1 MTHRL
6 TANCAKNYCNRTIIV
21 KDIVENVVTCFFGTR
36 CRVAGEDME
45 GTVCQLLIREEV
57 TDY

>member
-21 KDIVENVVTCFFGTR
+21 EDIVENVVTCFFLGGGHG
-36 CRVAGEDME
+36 VKQQKSFG
-45 GTVCQLLIREEV
+45 
-57 TDY
+57 